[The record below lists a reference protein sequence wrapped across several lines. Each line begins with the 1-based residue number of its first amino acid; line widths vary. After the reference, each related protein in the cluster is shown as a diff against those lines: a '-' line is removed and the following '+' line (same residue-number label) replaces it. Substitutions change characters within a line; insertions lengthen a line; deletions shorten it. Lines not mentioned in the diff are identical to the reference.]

1 MSGVSVIIPA
11 FRAEATIAR
20 AVASALAENP
30 FEILVIADDGADYAA
45 VLARGGIGDDRVR
58 HGSTG
63 RIGAGPARA
72 RNLGRDL
79 ARGEFLAWLDAD
91 DAFLPGRLAALVP
104 LAASHGASADNVRVI
119 DDGTGTVLQYLFP
132 EDRPFLKDDPFRED
146 GLPPKDSLPRRLD
159 AEAFLATAVPVMA
172 VVRRALELSWDEDL
186 PILLGD
192 DVAYNL
198 RLIDRLGPLPVTRRA
213 YHEYRVRPGSICH
226 AENSAKVAE
235 ASYLA
240 MLGRLDADGF
250 GFRESAVRAALR
262 AALAAKIELNR
273 AFERARLA
281 GEAGNFQEFVAR
293 RAR

>member
-20 AVASALAENP
+20 AVASALTENP

-45 VLARGGIGDDRVR
+45 VLAKGGLGDGRVR
-58 HGSTG
+58 HGTTG
-63 RIGAGPARA
+63 RSGAGPARA

-104 LAASHGASADNVRVI
+104 MAASHGAAADNVRVV
-119 DDGTGTVLQYLFP
+119 DDGTGAVLQYLFP
-132 EDRPFLKDDPFRED
+132 EDGPFPKDRPFPKD
-146 GLPPKDSLPRRLD
+146 GLMRRLD
-159 AEAFLATAVPVMA
+159 AEAFLATAVPMMA

-186 PILLGD
+186 PVLLGD

-198 RLIDRLGPLPVTRRA
+198 RLIDRLGLLPVTGRA

-226 AENSAKVAE
+226 AEDSAALAE
-235 ASYLA
+235 ASYRA

-281 GEAGNFQEFVAR
+281 GEAANFQEFVAR

>member
-20 AVASALAENP
+20 AVASALAETP

-45 VLARGGIGDDRVR
+45 VLAKGGLGDGCVR
-58 HGSTG
+58 HGTTG
-63 RIGAGPARA
+63 RNGAGPARA
-72 RNLGRDL
+72 RNLGRAS
-79 ARGEFLAWLDAD
+79 ARGEFVAWLDAD

-104 LAASHGASADNVRVI
+104 LAAAHGAAADNVRVVE
-119 DDGTGTVLQYLFP
+119 DGTGAVLRYLFP
-132 EDRPFLKDDPFRED
+132 EDDAV
-146 GLPPKDSLPRRLD
+146 RRLD
-159 AEAFLATAVPVMA
+159 AEAFLATAVPMMA

-186 PILLGD
+186 PVLLGD

-198 RLIDRLGPLPVTRRA
+198 RLIDRLGPLPVTGRA

-226 AENSAKVAE
+226 AEDSAALAE
-235 ASYLA
+235 ASYRA
-240 MLGRLDADGF
+240 MLARLDADGF

-262 AALAAKIELNR
+262 AALGIKIELNR

-281 GEAGNFQEFVAR
+281 GEAANFQEFVAR